1 MHTGRPPDA
10 AVVREPPCGIVW
22 FRKGVCYGM
31 WRRKLGLGLSDS
43 FRLSVPEQLQAFA
56 LVGFDAFFSDDND
69 PEQRALPAEELAR
82 RGRECG
88 LMYQSIHAPFKK
100 AADLWQEDAA
110 AGDAAVQELL
120 DSLERCRR
128 AEVPLLVLHAFIG
141 FDEHTPNERGIERF
155 GRVVQA
161 AQGTGVR
168 LAVENTEGEE
178 YLFAL
183 LDAFRGDDTVGFCWD
198 SGHEMCYNHSRDLL
212 ARYGDRLLATH
223 INDNLGIR
231 DFAGKTTWIDD
242 LHLLPFDGIA
252 DWDYNAA
259 RLRRCG
265 CPEVLTFELT
275 TRSKPNRREN
285 DGYARMEPEDYLTEA
300 YKRACRVAAKIHKAT

>member
-1 MHTGRPPDA
+1 
-10 AVVREPPCGIVW
+10 
-22 FRKGVCYGM
+22 M
-31 WRRKLGLGLSDS
+31 WKQKLGLGLSYS
-43 FRLSVPEQLQAFA
+43 FGLSVVEQLQAFA
-56 LVGFDAFFSDDND
+56 QVGFDAFFSDDND
-69 PEQRALPAEELAR
+69 PAQRALPVEKLAR
-82 RGRECG
+82 LGRENG
-88 LMYQSIHAPFKK
+88 LIYQSIHAPFQK
-100 AADLWQEDAA
+100 AADLWHEDAA

-161 AQGTGVR
+161 AEGTGVR

-183 LDAFRGDDTVGFCWD
+183 LDAFRGNATVGFCWD
-198 SGHEMCYNHSRDLL
+198 SGHELCYNHSQDLL
-212 ARYGDRLLATH
+212 ERYGDRLLATH

-231 DFAGKTTWIDD
+231 DFAGKTTWLDD

-252 DWDYNAA
+252 DWDYVAA

-265 CPEVLTFELT
+265 CPEVLTFEVT
-275 TRSKPNRREN
+275 TQSKPGRREN
-285 DGYARMEPEDYLTEA
+285 DGYARMELKDYLTEA
-300 YKRACRVAAKIHKAT
+300 YKRACRVAAKIHPQA

>member
-1 MHTGRPPDA
+1 
-10 AVVREPPCGIVW
+10 
-22 FRKGVCYGM
+22 M
-31 WRRKLGLGLSDS
+31 WQQKLGLGLSDS
-43 FRLSVPEQLQAFA
+43 FRLSVPEQLQTVAR
-56 LVGFDAFFSDDND
+56 VGFDAFFSDDND
-69 PEQRALPAEELAR
+69 PVQRALPAEDLAR
-82 RGRECG
+82 LGRDCG
-88 LMYQSIHAPFKK
+88 LLYQSIHAPFGK
-100 AADLWQEDAA
+100 AAELWHEDTA

-141 FDEHTPNERGIERF
+141 FDEHEPNERGIERF

-161 AQGTGVR
+161 AEGTGVR
-168 LAVENTEGEE
+168 LAVENAEGEE

-183 LDAFRGDDTVGFCWD
+183 LDAFRDNDTVGFCWD
-198 SGHEMCYNHSRDLL
+198 SGHEMCYNHSQNLL

-223 INDNLGIR
+223 IDDNLGIR
-231 DFAGKTTWIDD
+231 DHAGKITWHDD

-259 RLRRCG
+259 RLRCCG

-285 DGYARMEPEDYLTEA
+285 DVYARMEPEDYLTEA
-300 YKRACRVAAKIHKAT
+300 YKRACRVAAKLRRIQPDA

>member
-1 MHTGRPPDA
+1 
-10 AVVREPPCGIVW
+10 
-22 FRKGVCYGM
+22 M
-31 WRRKLGLGLSDS
+31 WKQKVGLGLSGS
-43 FRLSVPEQLQAFA
+43 FGLPVAEQLQAFA
-56 LVGFDAFFSDDND
+56 RVGFDAFFSDDND
-69 PEQRALPAEELAR
+69 PEQRALSGEELAR
-82 RGRECG
+82 LGRENG
-88 LMYQSIHAPFKK
+88 LIYQSIHAPFQK
-100 AADLWQEDAA
+100 AADLWHEDAA

-141 FDEHTPNERGIERF
+141 FDEHTPNKRGVERF

-161 AQGTGVR
+161 AEGTGVR

-183 LDAFRGDDTVGFCWD
+183 LDAFRGNATVGFCWD
-198 SGHEMCYNHSRDLL
+198 SGHEMCYNHSQDLL
-212 ARYGDRLLATH
+212 ERYGSRLLATH

-231 DFAGKTTWIDD
+231 DFAGKTTWLDD

-252 DWDYNAA
+252 DWDYVAA
-259 RLRRCG
+259 RLLQCG

-275 TRSKPNRREN
+275 TQSKPNRREN

-300 YKRACRVAAKIHKAT
+300 YKRACRLAAKIHEDF

>member
-1 MHTGRPPDA
+1 
-10 AVVREPPCGIVW
+10 
-22 FRKGVCYGM
+22 M
-31 WRRKLGLGLSDS
+31 WKQKVGLGLSGS
-43 FRLSVPEQLQAFA
+43 FGLPVAEQLQAFA
-56 LVGFDAFFSDDND
+56 RVGFDAFFSDDND
-69 PEQRALPAEELAR
+69 PEQRALSGEELAR
-82 RGRECG
+82 LGRENG
-88 LMYQSIHAPFKK
+88 LIYQSIHAPFQK
-100 AADLWQEDAA
+100 AADLWHEDAA

-141 FDEHTPNERGIERF
+141 FDEHTPNKRGVERF

-161 AQGTGVR
+161 AEGTGVR

-183 LDAFRGDDTVGFCWD
+183 LDAFRGNATVGFCWD
-198 SGHEMCYNHSRDLL
+198 SGHEMCYNHSQDLL
-212 ARYGDRLLATH
+212 ERYGSRLLATH

-231 DFAGKTTWIDD
+231 DFAGKTTWLDD

-252 DWDYNAA
+252 DWDYVAA
-259 RLRRCG
+259 RLLHCG

-275 TRSKPNRREN
+275 TQSKPNRREN

-300 YKRACRVAAKIHKAT
+300 YKRACRLAAKIHEDF